1 MKIPTINKKI
11 NPRKNLNFNT
21 FIFSLI
27 IICIILLGNYSK
39 INASTY
45 EDKIQELID
54 FYIEMIDVE
63 TFKNSKGG
71 DILTTILF

>member
-1 MKIPTINKKI
+1 MKEKI
-11 NPRKNLNFNT
+11 T
-21 FIFSLI
+21 
-27 IICIILLGNYSK
+27 
-39 INASTY
+39 
-45 EDKIQELID
+45 QELID

>member
-27 IICIILLGNYSK
+27 IICIILLE
-39 INASTY
+39 I
-45 EDKIQELID
+45 IQ
-54 FYIEMIDVE
+54 
-63 TFKNSKGG
+63 K
-71 DILTTILF
+71 